1 MRKKRLLAFVL
12 ACAVVTSGNVGVTSA
27 DPATGA
33 ATETSSEAVSET
45 SGESAQADK
54 SKSDIEKVNN
64 FTVGEAYDGDATQEA
79 KAFESD
85 VVDYTMI
92 KAEYDKKGYKSVP
105 ADTEIELNIE
115 DAVGKNP
122 FVFDD
127 DENNTLTVGNENP
140 VEVKGVKFHEA
151 DGAEDCPYVEWTF
164 NVEETGLYEMYL
176 NYKTE
181 KSYGTIIQRKIV
193 IDGKVPFDDLNNV
206 YLSRR
211 FEEEEKG
218 FQKEYLDKGEYR
230 VKTNA
235 IGNEIMPSHAEIVA
249 WQQNPITDNDGYYE
263 DPMQF
268 YFEKGQHTLRFE
280 YVDQDIIMGNVYL
293 RGSKEYKTYDEYING
308 NSKAKDA
315 AKDSTVDRIQ
325 AENATWTSESTIRRD
340 SDTDPKT
347 QSSYN
352 ADNSATTQ
360 MLNIIGGSR
369 WQAGNQTIAWKF
381 NVPQDGYYTIN
392 MRSRQDTNTGMPSY
406 RQIKIDGEIP
416 FEEMKLYE
424 FPYVEGWNATTIG
437 KLKDNKT
444 GETDAYKFYLTKGE
458 HEVSMTVKSGDVY
471 KIVSSINEAISLTS
485 DIYLDITK
493 ITGTNPDSNV
503 EYNLADEMPELPA
516 KFNEIADKL
525 QECADY
531 LKGISNE
538 TTEMQGNF
546 DGLVATFR
554 EYANNPD
561 TVVSGLG
568 DLEETQTTLGDYILN
583 MGDMPLTFDYID
595 VKPAS
600 DTSEYK
606 IAVGGFWQ
614 KFWYSI
620 LNFFSSFVKDYDAVG
635 TLASEDGDYE
645 SIVVWIARGREWG
658 EVVKSLADESFLQE
672 YKTSVALNI
681 LPSGQLNAGNVSAL
695 MLAITSHNAPDAA
708 IGISYS
714 DPVEYAYRDA
724 IEDLTQFGD
733 EFDKAKENFYDTM
746 FVPYTYV
753 KDGHEGVFAL
763 PETMDFTVMMYR
775 TDVFESLEI
784 DVPVT
789 WDQLWSDTLPVL
801 IENSM
806 SFAFPVDTTASSNSP
821 SSLKGMTMNL
831 IQKGGAYYRDTKE
844 EDPNVHIEPDD
855 PVQGLY
861 SHLDTDEAFAAFE
874 AWTDM
879 YVNYGI
885 DAESSF
891 FTRFRTG
898 TLPIGIGSY
907 ASYMQVLTQAPEL
920 YGRWSVAPMLGNYE
934 VDKDGNVVLDE
945 NGNEKIDNRVGGI
958 SLTACQIMSQS
969 EKKEAAWDFINW
981 WMSNDTQIEYGQEIE
996 ATMGIEARWNSANK
1010 NAFEQLPWDEED
1022 IQVIKGMMDNAVEQ
1036 PIVLGGY
1043 FTTRHLVNAWNRV
1056 YLSNEE
1062 PRDSLEEA
1070 VKDIN
1075 KELRTKH
1082 EEYGVGDYED

>member
-12 ACAVVTSGNVGVTSA
+12 ACAVAASGNVSMVSAETSEVSGEA
-27 DPATGA
+27 AEA
-33 ATETSSEAVSET
+33 SSEATETSNEAVS
-45 SGESAQADK
+45 SDGKSA
-54 SKSDIEKVNN
+54 IEQTNN
-64 FTVGEAYDGDATQEA
+64 FTVGEAYDGDATEEA

-85 VVDYTMI
+85 VIDYTDI
-92 KAEYDKKGYKSVP
+92 REEYQEKGYKSVP
-105 ADTEIELNIE
+105 ADTEIELNID
-115 DAVGKNP
+115 DAVTENAK
-122 FVFDD
+122 VYDD
-127 DENNTLTVGNENP
+127 DKENDTLTIGNNDP
-140 VEVKGVKFHEA
+140 VNVKGIKFYETN
-151 DGAEDCPYVEWTF
+151 DETDCPYVEWTF
-164 NVEETGLYEMYL
+164 DVEETGLYEMYL

-181 KSYGTIIQRKIV
+181 KSSGTIIQRRIK
-193 IDGKVPFDDLNNV
+193 IDGEVPFDDLNNV

-211 FEEEEKG
+211 FAEEEKG
-218 FQKEYLDKGEYR
+218 FQQEYLEKGEYR

-235 IGNEIMPSHAEIVA
+235 IGNEIMPSHAEITS
-249 WQQNPITDNDGYYE
+249 WQQNPVIDNDGYYE

-268 YFEKGQHTLRFE
+268 YFEKGKHTIRIE
-280 YVDQDIIMGNVYL
+280 YVDQDIVLGNVYL
-293 RGSKEYKTYDEYING
+293 RGSQDSVSYEEYLENNKN
-308 NSKAKDA
+308 AKDA
-315 AKDSTVDRIQ
+315 SKDSTVDRIQ
-325 AENATWTSESTIRRD
+325 AENAAWTSESTIRRD
-340 SDTDPKT
+340 TDTDPKT

-352 ADNSATTQ
+352 AENSATTQ

-369 WQAGNQTIAWKF
+369 WKTGNQVIAWKF
-381 NVPQDGYYTIN
+381 TVPEDGYYTIN
-392 MRSRQDTNTGMPSY
+392 MRSRQDTNSGMPSY

-424 FPYVEGWNATTIG
+424 FPYVEGWKATTLG
-437 KLKDNKT
+437 KLTNKKT
-444 GETDAYKFYLTKGE
+444 GETDPYKFYLTEGE
-458 HEVSMTVKSGDVY
+458 HEISMTVKSGDVY
-471 KIVSSINEAISLTS
+471 KVVSLINEAISLTS
-485 DIYLDITK
+485 DVYLDITR
-493 ITGTNPDSNV
+493 ITGTSPDPNV
-503 EYNLADEMPELPA
+503 EYYLVDEMPQLPDD
-516 KFNEIADKL
+516 FNEIADKL

-531 LKGISNE
+531 LDGISNE

-546 DGLVATFR
+546 DGLVSTFR
-554 EYANNPD
+554 GYANNPD
-561 TVVSGLG
+561 SVVDGLG
-568 DLEETQTTLGDYILN
+568 DLEDTQTTLGDYILS

-606 IAVGGFWQ
+606 VATGGFWQ
-614 KFWYSI
+614 KLWYSI

-645 SIVVWIARGREWG
+645 SITVWIARGREWG
-658 EVVKSLADESFLQE
+658 EVLKSLADESFLQE

-695 MLAITSHNAPDAA
+695 MLAITSHHAPDAA
-708 IGISYS
+708 VGISYS

-724 IEDLTQFGD
+724 IVDLTQFEGF
-733 EFDKAKENFYDTM
+733 EESKERFYDTM

-753 KDGHEGVFAL
+753 KDDHEGVFAL

-775 TDVFESLEI
+775 TDVFESLEL
-784 DVPVT
+784 DVPQT
-789 WDQLWSDTLPVL
+789 WDELWSDTLPVL

-831 IQKGGAYYRDTKE
+831 IQNGGAYYRDTKDDLG
-844 EDPNVHIEPDD
+844 EDIQPDD

-861 SHLDTDEAFAAFE
+861 SNLDTDDAFAAFQ

-898 TLPIGIGSY
+898 TLPIGVGSY

-920 YGRWSVAPMLGNYE
+920 YGRWSVAPMLGNYKT
-934 VDKDGNVVLDE
+934 DSKGNVITDE
-945 NGNEKIDNRVGGI
+945 NGNPEIDNRVGGI

-969 EKKEAAWDFINW
+969 EKQEAAWNFINW
-981 WMSNDTQIEYGQEIE
+981 WTSDDIQIEYGQEIE

-1010 NAFEQLPWDEED
+1010 NAFEQLPWDEND
-1022 IQVIKGMMDNAVEQ
+1022 IQVIKKMMDKAVEQ

-1082 EEYGVGDYED
+1082 EEYGVGEYED